1 MADDGEEVLLYVYD
15 LSNGFA
21 RLMSQGLLGKHIDG
35 VWHTSV
41 VVNGA
46 EEVYFGQGI
55 QRAVPGTTPHG
66 QPLQIISLG
75 CATYL
80 GLCSKAVVVLNV
92 CYAGLAVI
100 LILWCCTGGRMC
112 RASCAKST
120 WQAWRAQTLR
130 RIPTTSSG
138 TTVTRSAPHTQN
150 SSQAIAFR

>member
-41 VVNGA
+41 VVNGV

-66 QPLQIISLG
+66 QPLQVISLG
-75 CATYL
+75 CAAAYL
-80 GLCSKAVVVLNV
+80 ALLSSRAEVLLSWLCMF
-92 CYAGLAVI
+92 C
-100 LILWCCTGGRMC
+100 
-112 RASCAKST
+112 
-120 WQAWRAQTLR
+120 
-130 RIPTTSSG
+130 
-138 TTVTRSAPHTQN
+138 
-150 SSQAIAFR
+150 

>member
-1 MADDGEEVLLYVYD
+1 MHDVLLRHTYATIFGPHIRLALARTLYD

-75 CATYL
+75 CAAAYL
-80 GLCSKAVVVLNV
+80 GR
-92 CYAGLAVI
+92 
-100 LILWCCTGGRMC
+100 GGFFFGPC
-112 RASCAKST
+112 
-120 WQAWRAQTLR
+120 
-130 RIPTTSSG
+130 
-138 TTVTRSAPHTQN
+138 
-150 SSQAIAFR
+150 

>member
-1 MADDGEEVLLYVYD
+1 MPPCAMAEDGEEVLLYVYD

-66 QPLQIISLG
+66 QPLQMISLG
-75 CATYL
+75 CGAY
-80 GLCSKAVVVLNV
+80 VV
-92 CYAGLAVI
+92 
-100 LILWCCTGGRMC
+100 
-112 RASCAKST
+112 
-120 WQAWRAQTLR
+120 
-130 RIPTTSSG
+130 
-138 TTVTRSAPHTQN
+138 
-150 SSQAIAFR
+150 